1 MTELE
6 LSGGKSSSELEAE
19 TIAMWEKNIKRARKR
34 GRPFLFFLLSEAGI
48 DLEKTPVVDG
58 LVATTVL
65 TVDTRDSVHVFC
77 VPKQADHKALRY
89 ATTVTDGGVLTVRKA
104 GELQPITVYGPA
116 GWLSYEL
123 AYGATV
129 ES

>member
-6 LSGGKSSSELEAE
+6 LTGEQGSQELEAE
-19 TIAMWEKNIKRARKR
+19 TIAMWERNIKKARKR
-34 GRPFLFFLLSEAGI
+34 GRPFLFFMLTEAGI
-48 DLEKTPVVDG
+48 DLEKTPVIDG

-77 VPKQADHKALRY
+77 VPKQADHEKLRY
-89 ATTVTDGGVLTVRKA
+89 GTSVTDGGVLTVRIA
-104 GELQPITVYGPA
+104 GEKQPITVYGPA

-123 AYGATV
+123 AYGASV
-129 ES
+129 EG